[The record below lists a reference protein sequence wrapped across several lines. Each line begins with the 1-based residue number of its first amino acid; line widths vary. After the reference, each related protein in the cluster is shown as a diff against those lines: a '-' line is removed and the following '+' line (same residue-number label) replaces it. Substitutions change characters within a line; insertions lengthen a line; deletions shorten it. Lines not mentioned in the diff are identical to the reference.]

1 MKTDFS
7 TIYDRFLGKI
17 TDDMYMEISQ
27 EETLRDLQFL
37 LLDALPGFEFPR
49 FPIYDYVVDEKDPV
63 IIDCTYWDDIKPKT
77 KWDEIKKVEFKNSLD
92 GIDAHSF
99 TNTDIYLVDESYF
112 NTELT
117 NEEINIL
124 AVLMLR
130 GWLVR
135 QINSCEIVRMKY
147 SGTDFK
153 MTSQANHLSKLI
165 SLKEEIEQE
174 SLHMQ
179 RLYKR
184 RRFKEDGGIRS
195 NWDVFGKVSA
205 LD

>member
-1 MKTDFS
+1 MKTNFS

-49 FPIYDYVVDEKDPV
+49 FPIYDYVAEKDL
-63 IIDCTYWDDIKPKT
+63 IIVDSAYWGDIKPVMQ
-77 KWDEIKKVEFKNSLD
+77 WNDIKKVEVKNSLD
-92 GIDAHSF
+92 DINSDSF
-99 TNTDIYLVDESYF
+99 TDTDIYLVDESYF

-130 GWLVR
+130 GWLTR

-147 SGTDFK
+147 TGTDFK

>member
-17 TDDMYMEISQ
+17 TDDMYIEISQ

-49 FPIYDYVVDEKDPV
+49 FPIYDYVAKKDLIIVDSA
-63 IIDCTYWDDIKPKT
+63 YWGDIKPVMQ
-77 KWDEIKKVEFKNSLD
+77 WNDIKKVGFKNSLD
-92 GIDAHSF
+92 DINSDSF
-99 TNTDIYLVDESYF
+99 TDTDVYLVDESYF

-130 GWLVR
+130 GWLTR

-147 SGTDFK
+147 TGTDFK

>member
-49 FPIYDYVVDEKDPV
+49 FPIYDYVAEKDLV
-63 IIDCTYWDDIKPKT
+63 IVDSAYWGDIKPVMQ
-77 KWDEIKKVEFKNSLD
+77 WNDIKKVGFKNSLD
-92 GIDAHSF
+92 DINSDSF
-99 TNTDIYLVDESYF
+99 TDTDIYLVDKSYF

-130 GWLVR
+130 GWLTR

-147 SGTDFK
+147 TGTDFK

>member
-49 FPIYDYVVDEKDPV
+49 FPIYDYVVKKDPV
-63 IIDCTYWDDIKPKT
+63 IIDYTYWADIKPVMQ
-77 KWDEIKKVEFKNSLD
+77 WNDIKKVEVKNSLD
-92 GIDAHSF
+92 DINSDSF
-99 TNTDIYLVDESYF
+99 ENTDVYLVDESYF

-130 GWLVR
+130 GWLTR

-147 SGTDFK
+147 TGTDFK

-195 NWDVFGKVSA
+195 SWDVFGKVSA

>member
-49 FPIYDYVVDEKDPV
+49 FPIYDYVVKKDPV
-63 IIDCTYWDDIKPKT
+63 IIDYTYWVDIKPVMQ
-77 KWDEIKKVEFKNSLD
+77 WNDIKKVEVKNSLD
-92 GIDAHSF
+92 DINSDSF
-99 TNTDIYLVDESYF
+99 ENTDVYLVDESYF
-112 NTELT
+112 NAELT

-130 GWLVR
+130 GWLTR

-147 SGTDFK
+147 TGTDFK

>member
-49 FPIYDYVVDEKDPV
+49 FPIYDYVVKKDPV
-63 IIDCTYWDDIKPKT
+63 IIDYTYWADIKPVMQ
-77 KWDEIKKVEFKNSLD
+77 WNDIKKVEVKNSLD
-92 GIDAHSF
+92 DINSDSF
-99 TNTDIYLVDESYF
+99 ENTDVYLVDESYF

-130 GWLVR
+130 GWLTR

-147 SGTDFK
+147 TGTDFK

>member
-49 FPIYDYVVDEKDPV
+49 FPIYDYVAEKDL
-63 IIDCTYWDDIKPKT
+63 IIVDSAYWGDIKPVMQ
-77 KWDEIKKVEFKNSLD
+77 WNDIKKVGFKNSLD
-92 GIDAHSF
+92 DINSDSF
-99 TNTDIYLVDESYF
+99 TDTDVYLVDESYF

-130 GWLVR
+130 GWLTR

-147 SGTDFK
+147 TGTDFK

>member
-49 FPIYDYVVDEKDPV
+49 FPIYDYVAEKDLV
-63 IIDCTYWDDIKPKT
+63 IVDPAYWGDIKPIMQ
-77 KWDEIKKVEFKNSLD
+77 WNDIKKVEFKNSLD
-92 GIDAHSF
+92 DINSDNF
-99 TNTDIYLVDESYF
+99 TDNEVYLVDGSYF

-130 GWLVR
+130 GWLTR

-147 SGTDFK
+147 TGTDFK

-205 LD
+205 LE

>member
-49 FPIYDYVVDEKDPV
+49 FPIYDYVAEKDL
-63 IIDCTYWDDIKPKT
+63 IIVDSAYWGDIKPVMQ
-77 KWDEIKKVEFKNSLD
+77 WNDIKKVGFKNSLD
-92 GIDAHSF
+92 DINSDSF
-99 TNTDIYLVDESYF
+99 TDTDVYLVDESYF

-130 GWLVR
+130 GWLIR

-147 SGTDFK
+147 TGTDFK

-184 RRFKEDGGIRS
+184 RKVTKKGEVTS
-195 NWDVFGKVSA
+195 NWSVFGQVSA
-205 LD
+205 LE